1 MAASNI
7 NATALAAAL
16 VTEPTSFVQWLPIL
30 PVALCLVAGSVLM
43 MMRAH
48 TRRHPFIALP
58 TLALLVIIDAA
69 LLFHVATQGPLTV
82 MMGRWV
88 APFGIAF
95 TVDVTGALFALS
107 SAIVA
112 LAGGIYALV
121 DINTSGRRY
130 GFFPF
135 LLVLM
140 AGVSGAFLTG
150 DLFNLYV
157 WFEVLLI
164 SSFGMLILGS
174 EREQIDGALKYAILN
189 LIATT
194 LFLITVGL
202 LYSTFGTLNMA
213 DIARKADGLRS
224 TAPMM
229 TLATLFTLAFAMKAA
244 AFPVNFWLPAS
255 YHTPR
260 IVVSALF
267 GALLTKVGIY
277 SLIRVVVML
286 MPVESEK
293 LSFVLAILAAAT
305 MVLGALGAIAQADTR
320 KLLGFI
326 VISGIGY
333 MLAGIAIGGM
343 QGISATIFYA
353 LHSMLLMAALYFV
366 IGIAGRLG
374 GTFALHGLAGLYRR
388 APAFSFL
395 SLALF
400 FAASGLP
407 PFSGFWPKAMLLKA
421 ALDIGAWWL
430 AGSILVAGF
439 LTTIA
444 MARVFLLAYWRMEPT
459 ADSAENQTTLSRL
472 AMAPIVILTALI
484 VWFGL
489 FPDPLIRLSQDA
501 ATGLLDPTAYITSV
515 FPKEIKP

>member
-7 NATALAAAL
+7 DATALAAAL
-16 VTEPTSFVQWLPIL
+16 VSEPTTWAQWLPIL
-30 PVALCLVAGSVLM
+30 PVALCLSVGAGLM
-43 MMRAH
+43 MMREH
-48 TRRHPFIALP
+48 TRRHPYVALP
-58 TLALLVIIDAA
+58 ALALLVLIDAV
-69 LLFHVATQGPLTV
+69 LLYHVAVHGPLTV
-82 MMGRWV
+82 MMGRWLP
-88 APFGIAF
+88 PFGIAF
-95 TVDVTGALFALS
+95 TVDLTGALFALS

-112 LAGGIYALV
+112 LAGGIYALG

-174 EREQIDGALKYAILN
+174 EREQIDGALKYAVLN

-202 LYSTFGTLNMA
+202 VYSSFGTLNLA
-213 DIARKADGLRS
+213 DLARKANDLRD
-224 TAPMM
+224 TAPLM

-286 MPVESEK
+286 LPVEREQ
-293 LSFVLAILAAAT
+293 LSLILSIAACAT
-305 MVLGALGAIAQADTR
+305 MVIGALGAIAQADSR
-320 KLLGFI
+320 RLMGFI

-333 MLAGIAIGGM
+333 MLAGIAIGGVA
-343 QGISATIFYA
+343 GVSAAIFYA

-366 IGIAGRLG
+366 IGLAGRMS
-374 GTFALHGLAGLYRR
+374 GTFSLHGLAGIYR
-388 APAFSFL
+388 ANPAFSFL

-421 ALDIGAWWL
+421 SLDIGGWWM
-430 AGSILVAGF
+430 AFSILLAGF
-439 LTTIA
+439 LTTIV
-444 MARVFLLAYWRMEPT
+444 MARVFVLAYWRPEPT
-459 ADSAENQTTLSRL
+459 GESFEKQLTLPRL
-472 AMAPIVILTALI
+472 AVAPIVALTALI

-489 FPDPLIRLSQDA
+489 FPEPLIHLSQDA
-501 ATGLLDPTAYITSV
+501 ADGLLDPTAYITSV
-515 FPKEIKP
+515 FSREPQP

>member
-1 MAASNI
+1 MAVSNLNPDAI
-7 NATALAAAL
+7 TVAI
-16 VTEPTSFVQWLPIL
+16 VQGPTTWVQWLPIL
-30 PVALCLVAGSVLM
+30 PVVLCLTGGAVLLM
-43 MMRAH
+43 IREH
-48 TRRHPFIALP
+48 TRHHAIIAL
-58 TLALLVIIDAA
+58 TVLGALVLLDAM
-69 LLFHVATQGPLTV
+69 LLYHVASIGPLTV
-82 MMGRWV
+82 MMGRWI

-95 TVDVTGALFALS
+95 TVDITGALFALS

-112 LAGGIYALV
+112 FAGGVYALG
-121 DINTSGRRY
+121 DINTSARRY

-194 LFLITVGL
+194 LFLLSVGFV
-202 LYSTFGTLNMA
+202 YAAFGTLNMA
-213 DIARKADGLRS
+213 DIARKANDLRD
-224 TAPMM
+224 TAPLL
-229 TLATLFTLAFAMKAA
+229 TIATLFTLAFAMKAA

-267 GALLTKVGIY
+267 AALLTKVGIY
-277 SLIRVVVML
+277 SLIRVVAML
-286 MPVESEK
+286 LPVEREA
-293 LSFVLAILAAAT
+293 LSLVLGIVAAAT
-305 MVLGALGAIAQADTR
+305 MVLGALGALAQSDTR

-326 VISGIGY
+326 VISGIGS
-333 MLAGIAIGGM
+333 MLAGIAIGGL
-343 QGISATIFYA
+343 QGLSATIFYA
-353 LHSMLLMAALYFV
+353 LHSILLMAALYFV
-366 IGIAGRLG
+366 IGQAGRMAG
-374 GTFALHGLAGLYRR
+374 DFSLHGLAGIYRV
-388 APAFSFL
+388 APAFSFI

-421 ALDIGAWWL
+421 SLDIGAWWL
-430 AGSILVAGF
+430 AASILLAGF
-439 LTTIA
+439 ITTITL
-444 MARVFLLAYWRMEPT
+444 ARVFLLAYWRAEP
-459 ADSAENQTTLSRL
+459 A
-472 AMAPIVILTALI
+472 I
-484 VWFGL
+484 
-489 FPDPLIRLSQDA
+489 A
-501 ATGLLDPTAYITSV
+501 AGGH
-515 FPKEIKP
+515 